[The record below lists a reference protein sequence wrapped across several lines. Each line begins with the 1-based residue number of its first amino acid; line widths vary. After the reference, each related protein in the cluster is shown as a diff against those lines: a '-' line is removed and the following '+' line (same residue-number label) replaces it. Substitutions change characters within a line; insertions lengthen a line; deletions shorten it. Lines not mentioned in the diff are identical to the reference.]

1 MRDPL
6 RFLCA
11 ALISALAV
19 AESSAAV
26 PGEKE
31 LRGRLPGV
39 FSRIEKQYRAMEA
52 LVEAQPAERNL
63 PIDVCNGRNRF
74 GSVFDWTSGFYP
86 GWHTTHDTVDQIDRA
101 TLQAVG
107 QTLATLIYE
116 Y

>member
-26 PGEKE
+26 PGENE
-31 LRGRLPGV
+31 LRGRLPDV

-52 LVEAQPAERNL
+52 LVEGQPAE
-63 PIDVCNGRNRF
+63 
-74 GSVFDWTSGFYP
+74 
-86 GWHTTHDTVDQIDRA
+86 
-101 TLQAVG
+101 
-107 QTLATLIYE
+107 
-116 Y
+116 